1 MQMDSFLN
9 FIYFLFVEQI
19 EDVIRKLNMVEELIN
34 VEIVNNDDGYIECE
48 VFFYN
53 QMEEMF
59 FNENLILRNFKKE

>member
-1 MQMDSFLN
+1 MDSFLN

-53 QMEEMF
+53 WMEEMF

>member
-1 MQMDSFLN
+1 MDSFLN

>member
-1 MQMDSFLN
+1 MDSFLN
-9 FIYFLFVEQI
+9 FIYLLFVEQI

>member
-59 FNENLILRNFKKE
+59 LNENLILRNV

>member
-1 MQMDSFLN
+1 MDSFLN

-34 VEIVNNDDGYIECE
+34 VEIVNNDVGYIECE

-59 FNENLILRNFKKE
+59 LNENLILRNFKKE

>member
-1 MQMDSFLN
+1 MDSFLN

-34 VEIVNNDDGYIECE
+34 VEIVNNEDGYIECE

>member
-1 MQMDSFLN
+1 MDSFLN

-19 EDVIRKLNMVEELIN
+19 EDVIRKLNMVEELID

>member
-1 MQMDSFLN
+1 MDSFLN

-19 EDVIRKLNMVEELIN
+19 EDVIRKLNMVQELIN

>member
-1 MQMDSFLN
+1 MDRFLN

-19 EDVIRKLNMVEELIN
+19 EDVIRKLNMVEELIK

-59 FNENLILRNFKKE
+59 LNENLILRNFKKE

>member
-1 MQMDSFLN
+1 MDSFLN

-59 FNENLILRNFKKE
+59 LNENLILRNFKKE